1 MNTDRTLKLKVK
13 YASNL
18 NYHRLFYELLVFF
31 IPFVSMC
38 LLFKKSDFL
47 YSNFLRIHMD
57 FIGVGL
63 KVKHRISSSQMWLPI
78 GTHTLMMP
86 GSYLQRV

>member
-31 IPFVSMC
+31 IPFVSMI
-38 LLFKKSDFL
+38 FPNPQPNKFYDP
-47 YSNFLRIHMD
+47 YYI
-57 FIGVGL
+57 
-63 KVKHRISSSQMWLPI
+63 
-78 GTHTLMMP
+78 
-86 GSYLQRV
+86 